1 MLELLK
7 LPKKEVDELRKKK
20 DLLEV
25 KFKNI
30 TKVLK
35 MIYMI
40 KINMSSFSVLIKS
53 ARKHFFLGL
62 LWITQNR

>member
-30 TKVLK
+30 TKG
-35 MIYMI
+35 I
-40 KINMSSFSVLIKS
+40 KNDLYDKD
-53 ARKHFFLGL
+53 K
-62 LWITQNR
+62 

>member
-25 KFKNI
+25 KIKSI
-30 TKVLK
+30 TKG
-35 MIYMI
+35 I
-40 KINMSSFSVLIKS
+40 KDDLEDKDKYV
-53 ARKHFFLGL
+53 FFLYFY
-62 LWITQNR
+62 QNYEKTCFSGSSVDNSK

>member
-25 KFKNI
+25 KIKSI
-30 TKVLK
+30 TKG
-35 MIYMI
+35 I
-40 KINMSSFSVLIKS
+40 KDDLEDKDKYV
-53 ARKHFFLGL
+53 FFLYFY
-62 LWITQNR
+62 QNYEKTCFSRSPVDNSK

>member
-7 LPKKEVDELRKKK
+7 LPKKEVDGKKKK

-53 ARKHFFLGL
+53 VRKYVFLGL
-62 LWITQNR
+62 LWITQNG

>member
-7 LPKKEVDELRKKK
+7 LPKKEVDGKKKK

-40 KINMSSFSVLIKS
+40 KINMSSFSVLIKN
-53 ARKHFFLGL
+53 ARKNVFLGL
-62 LWITQNR
+62 LWITQNG